1 MDGVPAFASLPGSP
15 SLPSF
20 SYPSF
25 SPCLAQLFWLP
36 AATAALDPYRHCF
49 CLCLFVFLC
58 LQFSTTLF
66 FRLSPPK
73 RGSPQKTRLLPTL
86 LRQQNKQ
93 RCTKGREKNEN
104 RKKTNKQTNNVR
116 TESPSS
122 ALHSY
127 SLPPNAYRKT
137 NSPSFST
144 GHLQDK
150 IIIHEHQ
157 AASTKRCLDHLTDPV
172 PVLTLSSQSFLFTI
186 SLLFLKVTT
195 FPIHGLHGVTR
206 PVRRRRVR
214 KHPVTGGMFPTEHQK
229 GFSRLSGLWACV
241 GCGVELGYC
250 SQLFSNQEQIQ
261 SRWADFLTAVTLI
274 SLVSDGEND
283 HPEPS
288 FFWLGLLNERISIV
302 DQLEQ
307 QLT

>member
-1 MDGVPAFASLPGSP
+1 MAFLHSP
-15 SLPSF
+15 L
-20 SYPSF
+20 
-25 SPCLAQLFWLP
+25 CLALPLFHLFLILLFPP
-36 AATAALDPYRHCF
+36 AWHNFFGCLLLLLLSTLTATASVC
-49 CLCLFVFLC
+49 CLFVFLC
-58 LQFSTTLF
+58 LQLSTTLF

-206 PVRRRRVR
+206 PVRRRQFANTQSPEECFQRSTKRTFRGCLGFGRV
-214 KHPVTGGMFPTEHQK
+214 
-229 GFSRLSGLWACV
+229 LAV
-241 GCGVELGYC
+241 G
-250 SQLFSNQEQIQ
+250 
-261 SRWADFLTAVTLI
+261 
-274 SLVSDGEND
+274 
-283 HPEPS
+283 
-288 FFWLGLLNERISIV
+288 
-302 DQLEQ
+302 
-307 QLT
+307 